1 MPVKAGSSKTEPG
14 VCPASDMNL
23 EYSTWSDIQRAC
35 GQSRLHGGMHFSKA
49 VPAGEELCS
58 GIASLVVNKAEALKL
73 GDVNASLANFQ
84 DTSIIVKKS
93 PGGTKQTPSTPPATG
108 KSSKKVKKSKK

>member
-1 MPVKAGSSKTEPG
+1 MPIKAGSSKTEPG
-14 VCPASDMNL
+14 AVPASDMIL
-23 EYSTWSDIQRAC
+23 QYSNWSDIQRAC

-58 GIASLVVNKAEALKL
+58 GIASLIVNKAEALKL
-73 GDVNASLANFQ
+73 GDENGSFAKFQ

-93 PGGTKQTPSTPPATG
+93 PKTPPKGG
-108 KSSKKVKKSKK
+108 KSSKKPKKLRRNTQRK